1 MTTIGS
7 RSCTL
12 CFFFFFFFVVVFFNA
27 FVLTASE
34 VFTVG
39 DESRWNMQVNYGS
52 WTDSHN
58 FTVGDILEFKYSRSE
73 HNVYEVTKEVYQSCN
88 ATASDGVLAKYQTG
102 DDQIELKEA
111 RKYWFICEI
120 DGHCFGGMRLAIQVA
135 QQQQQP
141 AAGTGDSSTG
151 GSSSSSASFGAS
163 NMIKYSLGR
172 YCSLFIYMILVLAC
186 IWK

>member
-12 CFFFFFFFVVVFFNA
+12 CCFFFVVVVFNA
-27 FVLTASE
+27 FVLTESE

-39 DESRWNMQVNYGS
+39 DESRWDTQVNYGS
-52 WTDSHN
+52 WTDNHN

-135 QQQQQP
+135 QQQQQQS

-151 GSSSSSASFGAS
+151 GSSSSASSGAS
-163 NMIKYSLGR
+163 NIIKYSLGR
-172 YCSLFIYMILVLAC
+172 YCSLFIYMVLVSAC